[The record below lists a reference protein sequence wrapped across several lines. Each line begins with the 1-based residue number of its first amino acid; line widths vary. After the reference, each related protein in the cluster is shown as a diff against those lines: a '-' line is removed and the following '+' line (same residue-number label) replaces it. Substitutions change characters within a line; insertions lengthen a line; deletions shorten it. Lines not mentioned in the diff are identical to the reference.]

1 MDQANFSEL
10 REKINN
16 WDVQAEELLIQKI
29 KFFSLK
35 YNEDFQS
42 LCKNFTNFSNYISST
57 EVEHLRAINQL
68 KKISN
73 ERFIEQSLENYEQS
87 QQENV
92 INEEILLNPM
102 EKMKKCMEL
111 SIQCIESVS
120 RKHKNEVIEDDAA
133 SLASSKIV
141 MEKNTKGLKI
151 PHIIGTEI
159 FNAEKAIGLDVAPE
173 EEEEDDVEN
182 GVLKGIHVDPKQ
194 QAKWERVRKKKE
206 EEERRRKMKNQRQ
219 QAQNNEEPEVKV
231 PIENEGEQPKQEN
244 ISNDNSSEIKIV
256 SNLGG
261 SVPPPPPPPPPPSF
275 APQAIQKKEDVV
287 PHPQISIISQ
297 EQQPPEN
304 NQENPVKNENQI
316 KIQPNQPQINP
327 AANKPMDFQSQLRNI
342 MQNRGNANIN
352 NNNNNQGNNMMNTIH
367 TSADNKNPLAP
378 VIRDENYAPNKNNV
392 KLNNFIGG
400 RSDDDDETDDI
411 DIKNSLFRKNT
422 GNNIPMF
429 NHNNNIMNQPQIDKN
444 ENNNENPKPKEEPK
458 IIEQKQEEVI
468 SPQKKILTESQF
480 IQVKENTKLIKAGN
494 KMKDLFGS
502 DDEDEEENKPKNIV
516 DKTNDLTAKLNSFYG
531 GANINKK
538 KEEPKK
544 EESEVKPKK
553 AFFEDI
559 DEEKDNNKIEENN
572 EKSSE
577 VENKIENNENKI
589 NNLNNENNNNN
600 QQPQKPKIAF
610 FKDDVDEVKPNKE
623 EKPKN
628 EVKNPLSFMESLKGK
643 LAQRNQALNKKE
655 EVKKE
660 EIKKEEP
667 KKEESIKDE
676 EPKKEEINK
685 EESKKE
691 EIKKE
696 EPKKEE
702 IKKEE
707 PKKEEIKKEEPK
719 KIEVKKEETKK
730 EEPKKEEIKKEEP
743 KKIEIKKEEPKKIE
757 IKKEEPK
764 KVEIKKEEPKNIEI
778 KNEQPGINIK
788 KTLTMA
794 PKINGTSNLQNKFGN
809 MKNMLAGRLS
819 KGMKIGAPK
828 PKQEQEKDKIEYNQ
842 PADKDKATYE
852 EVIQTKST
860 KVVKKKKPKR
870 TGTFNIGEERIPI
883 SKKPPKVEPI
893 QEEKIEEEPK
903 NEENKVEEPKEEN
916 KEEPRNEE
924 QKEEPKSEEV
934 KQEPKNEEIKEEP
947 KSEEIKEENKNE
959 EINKEIKKEE
969 IKEEP
974 KEENNQ
980 SSPPIPQIEENKS
993 PNIKNS
999 MFNLFFDDEKEKP
1012 KKKNLFDDIELD
1024 SNLPQSN
1031 GNNNGQQNK
1040 KINLDFL
1047 NDENEEVHK
1056 SNIVLDLDDNNPE
1069 PKINQ
1074 NINNKVNGVK
1084 NVEKP
1089 KKKLAFFDDDD

>member
-120 RKHKNEVIEDDAA
+120 RKHKKEVIEDDAA

-352 NNNNNQGNNMMNTIH
+352 NNNQGNNMINTIH
-367 TSADNKNPLAP
+367 TLADNKNPLAP

-400 RSDDDDETDDI
+400 RLDDETDDI

-422 GNNIPMF
+422 GNNVPMF
-429 NHNNNIMNQPQIDKN
+429 DRNNNMMNQPQIVEN
-444 ENNNENPKPKEEPK
+444 ENNNENPKPEEEPK
-458 IIEQKQEEVI
+458 IIEQKQEEVV

-538 KEEPKK
+538 KEETKK

-572 EKSSE
+572 EKFSE

-589 NNLNNENNNNN
+589 NNLNKENNNSNNN

-610 FKDDVDEVKPNKE
+610 FKDDVDEVKPNEE

-702 IKKEE
+702 INKEE

-757 IKKEEPK
+757 IKKEEP
-764 KVEIKKEEPKNIEI
+764 
-778 KNEQPGINIK
+778 GINIK

-794 PKINGTSNLQNKFGN
+794 PKINGTSNLQNKFAN
-809 MKNMLAGRLS
+809 MKNMLTGRLS
-819 KGMKIGAPK
+819 KGMIIGAPK

-842 PADKDKATYE
+842 PADKDKGTYE

-903 NEENKVEEPKEEN
+903 NEENKVEEPKEE
-916 KEEPRNEE
+916 K
-924 QKEEPKSEEV
+924 
-934 KQEPKNEEIKEEP
+934 IEEP

-1089 KKKLAFFDDDD
+1089 KKKLAFFDDD